1 MTDLVVQNVRLAT
14 EPRGPLVDIGVVAG
28 RIAVVA
34 PGLDVDVPAFIEL
47 LVGRIADLDAR
58 LR

>member
-1 MTDLVVQNVRLAT
+1 MTVADLKTSGSRPPT
-14 EPRGPLVDIGVVAG
+14 PR
-28 RIAVVA
+28 R
-34 PGLDVDVPAFIEL
+34 LDVDVPAFIEL